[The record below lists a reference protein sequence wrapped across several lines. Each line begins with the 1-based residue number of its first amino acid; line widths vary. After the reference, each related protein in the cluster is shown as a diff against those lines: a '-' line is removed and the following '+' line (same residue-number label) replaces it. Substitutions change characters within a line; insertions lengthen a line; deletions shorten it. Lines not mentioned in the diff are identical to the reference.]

1 MIRAIFTDLGGVCLS
16 NGWDSETR
24 KKAAKHFELDFKE
37 MEARH
42 QMIAGIYEEGKLSID
57 VYLDFVVFNQK
68 REFHR
73 ETFITYMKAQSTPY
87 PDMLELYRQ
96 IKTTHGTRMIA
107 LSNEGRE
114 LAEHRI
120 AKFELPNLIDTF
132 IVSSFIGFRKP
143 DPNIFKIALDIAQV
157 APQEIVYID
166 DREMLAEA
174 AAKMGLKCLWHR
186 SYSATKTL
194 LARHGLSVGKG

>member
-24 KKAAKHFELDFKE
+24 KKAAKHFDLDFKD

-42 QMIAGIYEEGKLSID
+42 QMIAGIYEEGKLDID
-57 VYLDFVVFNQK
+57 DYLDFVIFYIK

-96 IKTTHGTRMIA
+96 IREKHGTRIIA
-107 LSNEGRE
+107 VSNEGRE

-120 AKFELPNLIDTF
+120 MRFQLPNLIDTF
-132 IVSSFIGFRKP
+132 IVSSFTGFRKP
-143 DPNIFKIALDIAQV
+143 DPKIFKMALDIAQV

-186 SYSATKTL
+186 TYSSTKSL
-194 LARHGLSVGKG
+194 LARHGLKI